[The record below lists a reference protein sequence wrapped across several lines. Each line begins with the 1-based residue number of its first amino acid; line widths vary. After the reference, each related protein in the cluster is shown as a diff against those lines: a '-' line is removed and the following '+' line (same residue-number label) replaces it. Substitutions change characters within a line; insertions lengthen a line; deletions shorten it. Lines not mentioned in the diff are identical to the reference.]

1 MKSITLNLNH
11 PGVFVRLF
19 FVINLLIQRQIVGQK
34 MSEEI
39 VRKILMVI
47 CVNANL

>member
-1 MKSITLNLNH
+1 MKSITLNLNR
-11 PGVFVRLF
+11 PGVFIRLF
-19 FVINLLIQRQIVGQK
+19 FVILLIQRQIVGQK